1 MNNPFS
7 FLGNIYMVNNSSKL
21 QELLKNPATRLDD
34 VLDEEALVSDFV
46 VGKAHVLEL

>member
-1 MNNPFS
+1 
-7 FLGNIYMVNNSSKL
+7 MVNNSSKL

-34 VLDEEALVSDFV
+34 ILDEEALVADFS